1 MGNRQRIIDAA
12 VELMNISG
20 SAVGT
25 SQLTEHL
32 SISPGNL
39 YYHFRNREEI
49 LLEVLAR
56 LQADLDQSLELN
68 PGEVLDAARLAQC
81 FIGGAHVLWQY
92 RFFFSS
98 TLELVIKDAQL
109 SQRYRDFS
117 RRGTD
122 QVDRIL
128 KKTFKVAA
136 GTIKLKAAE
145 RRQLSENMWVL
156 WTSWPRY
163 IEVIKGRETGAEEI
177 TRSYKQLTFLLKPY
191 VSSAFFTEVIRIEN
205 QMRRKALPVHTPAG
219 VLKLD

>member
-12 VELMNISG
+12 VELMNLNG

-49 LLEVLAR
+49 LVEVLAR
-56 LQADLDQSLELN
+56 LQSDLDEVLELV
-68 PGEVLDAARLAQC
+68 PGEALDAARLARC
-81 FIGGAHVLWQY
+81 FIGGAHVLWRY

-109 SQRYRDFS
+109 RQRYREFS
-117 RRGTD
+117 LRGTD
-122 QVDRIL
+122 QVDNIL
-128 KKTFKVAA
+128 RQTFRAAA
-136 GTIKLKAAE
+136 GPIKLKAPE
-145 RRQLSENMWVL
+145 RKQLSENMWVL

-163 IEVIKGRETGAEEI
+163 MEIIEGRETGEEEI
-177 TRSYKQLTFLLKPY
+177 TRSYKQLTLLLKPY
-191 VSSAFFTEVIRIEN
+191 VASAFFNEVTRYEK
-205 QMRRKALPVHTPAG
+205 QMRLNAATGTQQTTVCVAQ
-219 VLKLD
+219 